1 MPLEPDITLPSRDQ
15 LVAII
20 RIQTEIAR
28 QGLDLAQIMSVVVQR
43 SLDLIKA
50 EGAVVELSEGDDMVY
65 QAVSGIAAGQLGLRL
80 KLASSLSGLC
90 VLSGEIQRCTDTE
103 TDERVDRAAC
113 RRMHIRSMLV
123 VPLQHEGTTVGV
135 LKVMSKA
142 VAAFNDADEAVL
154 GLLAEVLG
162 ADMFMAARY
171 AAQDLYHR
179 ATHDE
184 MTGVA
189 NRALFFDR
197 LRSDLS
203 RVARDGSEFGLLIID
218 MDGLKAINDN
228 CGHRAGDAA
237 ICEVARRAS
246 QALRKS
252 DTIARLGGDEFG
264 VLLQPTNGMSYL
276 AEGVERL
283 REVISKPFEFE
294 SNWLQLGV
302 SIGAAIAPKDGSN
315 LEGLMEHADKAMY
328 SNKRERKLVDN
339 LAR

>member
-1 MPLEPDITLPSRDQ
+1 MPRESDLTLPSREQ
-15 LVAII
+15 LIAII

-28 QGLDLAQIMSVVVQR
+28 QGLDLAQVMSVVVER
-43 SLDLIKA
+43 ALELVKA
-50 EGAVVELSEGDDMVY
+50 EGAVIELAEDEEMVY
-65 QAVSGIAAGQLGLRL
+65 RAVSGIAAGQLGLRL
-80 KLASSLSGLC
+80 KLASSLSGRC
-90 VLSGEIQRCTDTE
+90 VLSGEILRCIDTE

-142 VAAFNDADEAVL
+142 VAAFHDADEAVL
-154 GLLAEVLG
+154 SLLAEVLG

-171 AAQDLYHR
+171 AAHDLYHR

-184 MTGVA
+184 MTGIA

-197 LRSDLS
+197 IRSDLS
-203 RVARDGSEFGLLIID
+203 RAARDGSEFGLLIID

-228 CGHRAGDAA
+228 FGHRAGDAA

-264 VLLQPTNGMSYL
+264 VILQPTNGLSYL

-283 REVISKPFEFE
+283 REVISAPFEFE
-294 SNWLQLGV
+294 SNWLRLGA
-302 SIGAAIAPKDGSN
+302 SIGAAIALKDGLS
-315 LEGLMEHADKAMY
+315 LEALMEHADQAMY
-328 SNKRERKLVDN
+328 QDKRERKRLENMD
-339 LAR
+339 R

>member
-1 MPLEPDITLPSRDQ
+1 MPRESDLTLPSRDQ
-15 LVAII
+15 LIAII

-28 QGLDLAQIMSVVVQR
+28 QGLDLAQVMSVVVER
-43 SLDLIKA
+43 ALELIKS
-50 EGAVVELSEGDDMVY
+50 EGAVIELAEDEDMVY
-65 QAVSGIAAGQLGLRL
+65 RAASGIAAGQLGLRL
-80 KLASSLSGLC
+80 KLASSLSGRC
-90 VLSGEIQRCTDTE
+90 VLSGEILRCIDTE

-113 RRMHIRSMLV
+113 RRMHVRSMLV

-203 RVARDGSEFGLLIID
+203 RVARDGSEFGTLIID
-218 MDGLKAINDN
+218 MDGLNVKEIDVW
-228 CGHRAGDAA
+228 
-237 ICEVARRAS
+237 E
-246 QALRKS
+246 
-252 DTIARLGGDEFG
+252 
-264 VLLQPTNGMSYL
+264 
-276 AEGVERL
+276 
-283 REVISKPFEFE
+283 
-294 SNWLQLGV
+294 
-302 SIGAAIAPKDGSN
+302 
-315 LEGLMEHADKAMY
+315 
-328 SNKRERKLVDN
+328 
-339 LAR
+339 

>member
-1 MPLEPDITLPSRDQ
+1 MPLEPDTTLPSRDQ

-113 RRMHIRSMLV
+113 RRMQIRSMLV
-123 VPLQHEGTTVGV
+123 VPLQHEGSTVGV
-135 LKVMSKA
+135 LKVMSKNT
-142 VAAFNDADEAVL
+142 AAFDERDEAVL

-162 ADMFMAARY
+162 ADMFL
-171 AAQDLYHR
+171 AAQYASDDLYHR
-179 ATHDE
+179 ATHDQ
-184 MTGVA
+184 MTGLA

-197 LRSDLS
+197 IRSDLS
-203 RVARDGSEFGLLIID
+203 RVTRDGSEFGLMIMD

-228 CGHRAGDAA
+228 HGHRAGDAA

-246 QALRKS
+246 QTLRKS

-264 VLLQPTNGMSYL
+264 IIMQPTHGMAYL

-283 REVISKPFEFE
+283 RQAICQPFQFE
-294 SNWLQLGV
+294 SNWLQLSV
-302 SIGAAIAPKDGSN
+302 SIGAAIALKDG
-315 LEGLMEHADKAMY
+315 LDLDALLEHADQAMY
-328 SNKRERKLVDN
+328 QDKRERKRLLN
-339 LAR
+339 LTR

>member
-1 MPLEPDITLPSRDQ
+1 MPHEPDVTLPSRDQ
-15 LVAII
+15 LIAII

-28 QGLDLAQIMSVVVQR
+28 QGLDLAQVMSVVTE
-43 SLDLIKA
+43 SALELIKA
-50 EGAVVELSEGDDMVY
+50 EGAVIEVAEDEDMVY
-65 QAVSGIAAGQLGLRL
+65 RSASGIAAGQLGLRL
-80 KLASSLSGLC
+80 KRASSLSGRC
-90 VLSGEIQRCTDTE
+90 VMSGEILRCIDTE

-113 RRMHIRSMLV
+113 RRMNIRSMLV
-123 VPLQHEGTTVGV
+123 IPLRHEDTTVGV

-162 ADMFMAARY
+162 ADMFMAAAY

-197 LRSDLS
+197 IRSDLS
-203 RVARDGSEFGLLIID
+203 RAARDGSEFGLLIID
-218 MDGLKAINDN
+218 MDGLKAINDTY
-228 CGHRAGDAA
+228 GHRAGDAA
-237 ICEVARRAS
+237 ICEVAHRAS
-246 QALRKS
+246 HALRKS

-264 VLLQPTNGMSYL
+264 VILQPTNGMSYL

-283 REVISKPFEFE
+283 RAAISEPFQFE
-294 SNWLQLGV
+294 TNWLPLSV
-302 SIGAAIAPKDGSN
+302 SIGAAIALTDGPT
-315 LEGLMEHADKAMY
+315 LETLMEHADKAMY
-328 SNKRERKLVDN
+328 QNKCERKTAV
-339 LAR
+339 